1 MSSAVQ
7 FEWTNEEDE
16 KKVKHTHTLSPGI
29 HILGV
34 FLSFLGL
41 IFHCI
46 VAGGRMIT
54 FARTVIFY
62 LCDGNLALHEFF
74 ISMTIGNV

>member
-1 MSSAVQ
+1 VSSAVQ

-16 KKVKHTHTLSPGI
+16 KKVKHTLSPGL

-41 IFHCI
+41 IFPCI

-54 FARTVIFY
+54 FERTVIFY